1 MDDGRSTSVEE
12 RETTENLSTPTTNNP
27 RLNGLETSHV
37 TGGREGGRE
46 GEREDVFII
55 TNIHYTSTHVSS

>member
-12 RETTENLSTPTTNNP
+12 RETTENLSTPTTDNP

-37 TGGREGGRE
+37 TGGREGGRRK
-46 GEREDVFII
+46 GERMF
-55 TNIHYTSTHVSS
+55 S